1 MTFSALAQLSDE
13 TLHVEVKRLLGRAN
27 TLTAELLA
35 HLAEVEARGIHRE
48 RASSSLYTYC
58 VYELCMSEDEAQR
71 RCRAARLTRQFPV
84 LLQMLAEASLHL
96 TGLLLIGPHLTA
108 ENQDELL
115 ARVRFRTKREIE
127 QIIGELAPAADL
139 PACIEPLGVSSATNV
154 EPLEPAPARKRATWA
169 AYVRAL
175 AGAVRTRAAGVDA
188 GQAPPMAASESCVD
202 VTELTAEA
210 AEPPSSR

>member
-48 RASSSLYTYC
+48 RACSSLYTYC
-58 VYELCMSEDEAQR
+58 VYELYMSEDEAQR
-71 RCRAARLTRQFPV
+71 RCRAARLARQFPV
-84 LLQMLAEASLHL
+84 LLAMLAEASLHL
-96 TGLLLIGPHLTA
+96 TGLLLVGPHLTA

-127 QIIGELAPAADL
+127 QIVGELAPAPDV
-139 PACIEPLGVSSATNV
+139 PARIEPVHGEQVTCVEVQRLCAGRRRTNARGRSAGRTSAADGGTGVV
-154 EPLEPAPARKRATWA
+154 HRPDE
-169 AYVRAL
+169 
-175 AGAVRTRAAGVDA
+175 AGKG
-188 GQAPPMAASESCVD
+188 SN
-202 VTELTAEA
+202 
-210 AEPPSSR
+210 